1 MLISCLYQEEPEHWL
16 IVGLW
21 TEDTILLQCLSDDR
35 HSCTLDCSD
44 VGQPR
49 SIMAAE
55 MHGTWFLFVGTSQGW
70 VVYHAITWQ
79 AGTVHA
85 HLQERMA
92 GWQAGLLMLVQNV
105 LGCSWLAT
113 LLHADSANKPVMHHA
128 CIMPSVCPVCA
139 VSWLKAYQLTEETP

>member
-1 MLISCLYQEEPEHWL
+1 MLHSPPVCFLRTVTLMCHIHMLISCMYQEEPEHWL

-21 TEDTILLQCLSDDR
+21 TEDTVLLQSLSDDQ

-49 SIMAAE
+49 SILAAE

-79 AGTVHA
+79 AGIVHEN
-85 HLQERMA
+85 HRM
-92 GWQAGLLMLVQNV
+92 QLV
-105 LGCSWLAT
+105 CC
-113 LLHADSANKPVMHHA
+113 LLHADSANKPVMYHVSYLLFVQ
-128 CIMPSVCPVCA
+128 SVLDPG
-139 VSWLKAYQLTEETP
+139 

>member
-1 MLISCLYQEEPEHWL
+1 MLHCSAVCFLTTVALMCEIYMLITCMYQEETEHWL

-21 TEDTILLQCLSDDR
+21 TEDTVLLQRLSDDR

-49 SIMAAE
+49 SILAAE

-79 AGTVHA
+79 AGIVHA
-85 HLQERMA
+85 NYVSA
-92 GWQAGLLMLVQNV
+92 
-105 LGCSWLAT
+105 WLAG
-113 LLHADSANKPVMHHA
+113 KQG
-128 CIMPSVCPVCA
+128 C
-139 VSWLKAYQLTEETP
+139 